1 MLDELRTFVM
11 VVDAGSFTAA
21 ARPAGRSQPALT
33 AAIQRLEQSVGAVLL
48 TRGRSGASPTA
59 AGEALLPHARAALAA
74 VEEGRRAVAEL
85 QGLQAGQVR
94 VGAGATF
101 CTYVLPAVLRALREA
116 HPGLRLSL
124 REGHTAELLD
134 ELSAGRLDLVAVP
147 ATPDPPPGLT
157 VEPWLEDELVL
168 VARPGLPATGQPFL
182 TFARPSPTR
191 ALLDQHFPDVEVALE
206 LNSVIAVKG
215 SAREGLGVALLSRV
229 AVAGDLADGR
239 LSLVDDPRAPLTRRI
254 VIAHRGLERLS
265 PGAAD
270 LRERLLGMRFGK
282 GAGLSPA

>member
-33 AAIQRLEQSVGAVLL
+33 AAIQRLEQTVGAVLL

-74 VEEGRRAVAEL
+74 LSGDRVAL
-85 QGLQAGQVR
+85 VT
-94 VGAGATF
+94 V
-101 CTYVLPAVLRALREA
+101 
-116 HPGLRLSL
+116 
-124 REGHTAELLD
+124 ELLD

-206 LNSVIAVKG
+206 LNSVIA
-215 SAREGLGVALLSRV
+215 A
-229 AVAGDLADGR
+229 
-239 LSLVDDPRAPLTRRI
+239 
-254 VIAHRGLERLS
+254 
-265 PGAAD
+265 
-270 LRERLLGMRFGK
+270 M
-282 GAGLSPA
+282 